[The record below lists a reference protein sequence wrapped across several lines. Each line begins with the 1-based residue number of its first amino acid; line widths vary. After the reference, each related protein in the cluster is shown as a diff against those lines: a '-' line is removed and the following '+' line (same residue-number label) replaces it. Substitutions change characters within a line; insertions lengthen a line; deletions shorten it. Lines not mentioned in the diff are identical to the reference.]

1 VSALLCISSS
11 ICNQKSYIQFPG
23 HPLTISGD
31 TGVAGDCPVEILE
44 NGKSKT
50 VFLTLSLD
58 SMRVVFGGGEE
69 MEGSPS
75 LELRNANGVSDAL
88 LSSILVDL
96 EESDAVK
103 GL

>member
-1 VSALLCISSS
+1 
-11 ICNQKSYIQFPG
+11 
-23 HPLTISGD
+23 
-31 TGVAGDCPVEILE
+31 
-44 NGKSKT
+44 
-50 VFLTLSLD
+50 
-58 SMRVVFGGGEE
+58 MVFGGGEE